1 MQYDYIVIGSGSGG
15 AAVAGRLSEDSTISV
30 LLLEAGGKDRH
41 PFIHIPVLFPHLLT
55 NPNTTW
61 LRKSEPVP
69 GLNNRPMFFPSG
81 KVLGGS
87 SSING
92 MLYIRGQAED
102 YDDWRDAGNDGWGWE
117 DVLPFFKK
125 MEDYEHGDTDSH
137 GAGGPIAVT
146 DTLPS
151 NDSSHKFLE
160 AAVATGIPRIR
171 DLNTGD
177 QHGIS
182 TVQGTI
188 RKGRRDSTARG
199 YLKNANRRPN
209 LTIRTGANV
218 SRILLDGTRVS
229 GVEFVDTNGS
239 VETVQ
244 VGREVILSASA
255 VGSPQ
260 ILLQSGI
267 GDSAELKE
275 VGVTPTHHLPGVGKN
290 LHDHA
295 FVHVQPRLKAAYPTL
310 NQMLNNKPRMG
321 FELLRYAVTRK
332 GAFGLTSTEICGF
345 LDSKQ
350 QGHRPDIQINY
361 RPFSFDYSSAGGF
374 MFHPFPGGTASIC
387 YTRPKSRGDV
397 RLVRDGHGDGHGDGE
412 RMRLAIQPNYLAHDD
427 DVQGM
432 LNGVKIIRR
441 IINAQPFAECL
452 ESEHGDGASA
462 KTDEEIIEH
471 IRNKA
476 ATIYHPVGTCKMGT
490 DEMSVVDDR
499 LRVRGLSG
507 LRIADASIM
516 PVITSGNTNAPS
528 IMVGEKCAHMIR
540 TERNR

>member
-1 MQYDYIVIGSGSGG
+1 
-15 AAVAGRLSEDSTISV
+15 
-30 LLLEAGGKDRH
+30 
-41 PFIHIPVLFPHLLT
+41 
-55 NPNTTW
+55 
-61 LRKSEPVP
+61 
-69 GLNNRPMFFPSG
+69 
-81 KVLGGS
+81 
-87 SSING
+87 
-92 MLYIRGQAED
+92 
-102 YDDWRDAGNDGWGWE
+102 GWGWD
-117 DVLPFFKK
+117 DVLPYFKR
-125 MEDYEHGDTDSH
+125 MEDYEHGETDMH

-151 NDSSHKFLE
+151 NDSSYKFLE
-160 AAVATGIPRIR
+160 AAVATGIPRIP

-177 QHGIS
+177 QHGIA

-199 YLKNANRRPN
+199 YLKDAKSRPN

-229 GVEFVDTNGS
+229 GVEFVDNNGA
-239 VETVQ
+239 VETVR
-244 VGREVILSASA
+244 VGREMILSASA

-267 GDSAELKE
+267 GDSAELKD
-275 VGVTPTHHLPGVGKN
+275 VGVAPTHHLPGVGKN

-321 FELLRYAVTRK
+321 FELIRYAVTRN

-345 LDSKQ
+345 LDSKRA
-350 QGHRPDIQINY
+350 GGRPDIQINY
-361 RPFSFDYSSAGGF
+361 RPFSFDYSSQGGF

-397 RLVRDGHGDGHGDGE
+397 RLVRDDRGDGAGT
-412 RMRLAIQPNYLAHDD
+412 RLAIQPNYLDHDD

-432 LNGVKIIRR
+432 LNGVKIIRQ
-441 IINAQPFAECL
+441 IINSSPFADCL
-452 ESEHGDGASA
+452 EGEHGDGAKA
-462 KTDEEIIEH
+462 KTDDEIIEH
-471 IRNKA
+471 IRNNA

-490 DEMSVVDDR
+490 DDMAVVDDR

-507 LRIADASIM
+507 LRIADASII

-528 IMVGEKCAHMIR
+528 IMVGEKCADMIR